1 MSKKQLQYDITDVV
15 REILLTNLKI
25 SKINLEED
33 VLPLQVPLQPFFKS
47 EQKEKV
53 EVEVE
58 NEEEWQLVPSTAKK
72 RHSWDNISSTVFAP
86 KPKYQIFKEAVQKF
100 KKLDDY
106 AEIYFH
112 QLGKVF
118 KDDKFSVFNNTE
130 TVSRAAGYFFNA
142 LFQIP
147 EAHEI
152 INSINETQV
161 NPKCLLFCVA
171 KNTEGTPRCYITL
184 SGHFPSPAM
193 VQKLNIILNA
203 ITKDSNKKQTD
214 FLFQFRDN
222 HCILDIN
229 TLYAGLHQFPSQTE
243 QFKQPCAE
251 KTMTS
256 FLSKKFFKYGY
267 AMKVQGMAACHLKFY
282 SPISKKAPFS
292 LQFIHPCEKYC
303 QHLTYNMLQIWS
315 VAQLAGQS
323 MIGYLRKRFFSD
335 QEIRQF
341 MECYAEKDPDF
352 FHLINSK
359 LNKKRPEDKI
369 TGAHIF
375 DSPDVT
381 SCGIEEIVGSTMGP
395 TK

>member
-1 MSKKQLQYDITDVV
+1 MSKNQLQYDITDII
-15 REILLTNLKI
+15 REILLNNLKI

-33 VLPLQVPLQPFFKS
+33 VLPLQASLQPFSKS
-47 EQKEKV
+47 EQKGE
-53 EVEVE
+53 EE
-58 NEEEWQLVPSTAKK
+58 NEEDWQLTPSTAKK

-100 KKLDDY
+100 KKLDDH
-106 AEIYFH
+106 AAMYFH
-112 QLGKVF
+112 QLGKIF
-118 KDDKFSVFNNTE
+118 RDDKFTVFNNTE
-130 TVSRAAGYFFNA
+130 TTSRAVGYFFNA
-142 LFQIP
+142 LYQIP
-147 EAHEI
+147 AAHDI
-152 INSINETQV
+152 INIINETQE

-171 KNTEGTPRCYITL
+171 KNTEVIPRCYVTL
-184 SGHFPSPAM
+184 SGHFPSPDK
-193 VQKLNIILNA
+193 VQKLNVILNA
-203 ITKDSNKKQTD
+203 ITKDLNNKQTD

-229 TLYAGLHQFPSQTE
+229 TLYAGLHKFPSNAD

-256 FLSKKFFKYGY
+256 FLAKKFFKYGY
-267 AMKVQGMAACHLKFY
+267 AMKVQGIAACHLKFY
-282 SPISKKAPFS
+282 PPFSKKARFS
-292 LQFIHPCEKYC
+292 LQFIQPCEKYC
-303 QHLTYNMLQIWS
+303 QHLTHNMLQIWS

-323 MIGYLRKRFFSD
+323 MIGYLRKKFFLA

-352 FHLINSK
+352 FHFINSK
-359 LNKKRPEDKI
+359 LNKKYPENKI

-375 DSPDVT
+375 DSPDIS
-381 SCGIEEIVGSTMGP
+381 SCGIEEIMSTTMRS